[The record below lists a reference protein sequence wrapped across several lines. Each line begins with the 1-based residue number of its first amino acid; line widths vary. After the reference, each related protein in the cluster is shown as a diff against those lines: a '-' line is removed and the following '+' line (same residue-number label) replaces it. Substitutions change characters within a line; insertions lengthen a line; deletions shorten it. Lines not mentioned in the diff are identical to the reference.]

1 MGHYD
6 SSYDHVDE
14 VNLKRARE
22 EIKRELDRVSNVND
36 MYLIRKLVYR
46 REKLAIFFDILNNG
60 LQ

>member
-6 SSYDHVDE
+6 DCYDEEDQRSLE
-14 VNLKRARE
+14 RIRD